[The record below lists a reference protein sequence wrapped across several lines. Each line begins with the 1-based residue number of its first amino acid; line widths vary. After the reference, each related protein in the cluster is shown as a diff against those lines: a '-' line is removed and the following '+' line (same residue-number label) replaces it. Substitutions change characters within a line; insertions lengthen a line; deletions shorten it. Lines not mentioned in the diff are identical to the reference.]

1 MKTYYFFDNNSGEEF
16 FVEADSTP
24 SAWRIA
30 VKNGFDETE
39 IECLRIIKEI
49 YESPAALAMI
59 QVQDMFMLGSEAR
72 INVPG
77 IAEGNWTWKMPGKSV
92 QDSYGDAAARAVWFR
107 ELAEKTGR

>member
-1 MKTYYFFDNNSGEEF
+1 MDP
-16 FVEADSTP
+16 A
-24 SAWRIA
+24 
-30 VKNGFDETE
+30 
-39 IECLRIIKEI
+39 IEKQCRDIINRI